1 MAGLTPKAGKRLGIF
16 ALMMINIIAVDSL
29 RSLPFSAAYGFSLV
43 FYYCLAT
50 VVFFVP
56 VSLVSA
62 ELATAMPNKGGIYVW
77 VREAFGELWGFVVIW
92 LQWVYNVVWYPTIL
106 SFIAATVAY
115 LIDPALAESK
125 VFMLLVVVGIFW
137 GATLLNCFGMQL
149 SSMVSTVGAL
159 LGTLLPMICIIG
171 LGITWIA
178 QGKPLQINFSSATF
192 WPSLHD
198 PQTLSFLLA
207 LIFGLVG
214 MEMSAVHA
222 DEVENP
228 GRAYPRAILFS
239 TIIIILSLVL
249 SSLAISVV
257 VPNHELSVVTGL
269 LQAYHIFLVAFGL
282 GWAEPIVAILI
293 IIGGVGGVATWII
306 GPTKGLLVAAQDGNA
321 PAFLART
328 NSKGVPITILMVQ
341 ATIFT
346 VLCSVFLMMPTV
358 SSSYWVLTAMTAQL
372 AMFVYIALFAAALWL
387 RYKRPNVERPYT
399 IPFGMF
405 GMWVTCVLGL
415 VSCFV
420 AIGLGFFPP
429 SQLTIGSVTVYE
441 LILVVGMVVLSVPP
455 LIIYAWTQAK
465 QRKLRSL
472 GKTALNRTPNI

>member
-1 MAGLTPKAGKRLGIF
+1 MTGLQSKSGKALGIF
-16 ALMMINIIAVDSL
+16 SLMMINIIAVDSL

-43 FYYCLAT
+43 FYYLLAT

-106 SFIAATVAY
+106 SFIAATFAY
-115 LIDPALAESK
+115 LIDPSLAESK
-125 VFMLLVVVGIFW
+125 VFMLLCVLGIFW

-149 SSMVSTVGAL
+149 SSLVSTIGAL
-159 LGTLLPMICIIG
+159 IGTLLPMICIIG
-171 LGITWIA
+171 LGMMWIA
-178 QGKPLQINFSSATF
+178 QGKPMQIQFSMASF

-198 PQTLSFLLA
+198 PKTLSFLLA

-222 DEVENP
+222 DEVEKP
-228 GRAYPRAILFS
+228 GHAFPRAILYS

-269 LQAYHIFLVAFGL
+269 LQAYHIFLVAFHME
-282 GWAEPIVAILI
+282 WAESIVATLI
-293 IIGGVGGVATWII
+293 IIGGIGGVATWII
-306 GPTKGLLVAAQDGNA
+306 GPTKGLLVAAQDGSA

-328 NSKGVPITILMVQ
+328 TKKGVPINILMVQ

-346 VLCSVFLMMPTV
+346 ALCSVFLLMPTV

-372 AMFVYIALFAAALWL
+372 AMIVYVALFAAAVWL
-387 RYKRPNVERPYT
+387 RYKHPQVNRPYK
-399 IPFGMF
+399 IPFGKLGIWLTSLF
-405 GMWVTCVLGL
+405 GLI
-415 VSCFV
+415 SCCV

-429 SQLTIGSVTVYE
+429 AQLTVGRIAVYE
-441 LILVVGMVVLSVPP
+441 AILVVGIIVLTLPP
-455 LIIYAWTQAK
+455 FIIYLWSHLK
-465 QRKLRSL
+465 KKRKGRVVI
-472 GKTALNRTPNI
+472 G